1 MNVGQKIRALRTEAG
16 VTLPDLAEKAGVSK
30 GFLSQLENDEKANV
44 SLDTLAKIAKALGV
58 SIGGL
63 LGLEAARAKQATQE
77 VVDPELEKHIQERQ
91 DAGKPIPPDVL
102 RSLVALKER
111 RGVAKK
117 SKEDWAFLCDSIER
131 VHLKK

>member
-1 MNVGQKIRALRTEAG
+1 MSVGQKIRALRTEAG

-30 GFLSQLENDEKANV
+30 GFLSQLENDENANV

-58 SIGGL
+58 SVGGL
-63 LGLEAARAKQATQE
+63 LGLEAARAKQTTEA
-77 VVDPELEKHIQERQ
+77 VDPELEKLVQERQ
-91 DAGKPIPPDVL
+91 KAGRPIPPDVI
-102 RSLVALKER
+102 RSLCALKER

>member
-58 SIGGL
+58 TVGGL
-63 LGLEAARAKQATQE
+63 LGLEAARAKQQTPE
-77 VVDPELEKHIQERQ
+77 ETDPALEKYIQKRQ
-91 DAGKPIPPDVL
+91 AAGKPIPPDVL
-102 RSLVALKER
+102 RSLCSLKER

-117 SKEDWAFLCDSIER
+117 SEEDWAFLCESIER

>member
-16 VTLPDLAEKAGVSK
+16 VTLPDLAEKSGVSK

-63 LGLEAARAKQATQE
+63 LGLEAARAKQVE
-77 VVDPELEKHIQERQ
+77 PENIAPKLKQHIQECEA
-91 DAGKPIPPDVL
+91 AGKPLHPDVL
-102 RSLVALKER
+102 QSVLALKER
-111 RGVAKK
+111 RGVPKK
-117 SKEDWAFLCDSIER
+117 SKEDWAFLCESIER
-131 VHLKK
+131 IHLKK